1 MTCCSTESSFLER
14 RCSAITLGLNSL
26 PALSRGSSR
35 RASRDTRDNPIDLR
49 EIWELE
55 YAPGIQVIEA
65 TPRTSP
71 CVSEKVSHVAQESTS
86 KLDRMR
92 LKRSEDLSIDSITEY
107 PEANINEN
115 DSVDYNGTKHTVEMR
130 RAPLASLSSFKM
142 SSADFPDS
150 DKRSRGSDSVFVEDS
165 LADTDEDME
174 QFSTDS
180 DEISLT
186 VTPPVLEPSVIVN
199 IDSIEADHQLPKFR
213 SGSAQ
218 PLPTYFE
225 ASEEGAVGGLQR
237 NARPASFSSFR
248 NLNESSNINQ
258 NLSGSV
264 PSAKSDCVE
273 ITMPLS
279 PNNLNN
285 SSSVILE
292 LPVIAQAESSS
303 ISQPLDLPGTS
314 SRKWS
319 KETLF

>member
-14 RCSAITLGLNSL
+14 RCSAITLGLSSL
-26 PALSRGSSR
+26 PTLSRGSSR

-49 EIWELE
+49 EMWELE

-71 CVSEKVSHVAQESTS
+71 CVSERLAHAAPDSTK

-92 LKRSEDLSIDSITEY
+92 LKESEDLSIDSITEY
-107 PEANINEN
+107 PEANNN
-115 DSVDYNGTKHTVEMR
+115 GNNAVDFNGSKQQVEMR

-150 DKRSRGSDSVFVEDS
+150 DKRSRGSDSIFVEDS

-199 IDSIEADHQLPKFR
+199 IDNVEAEHQLPKFR

-218 PLPTYFE
+218 PPSTHFE
-225 ASEEGAVGGLQR
+225 GDGAAQM
-237 NARPASFSSFR
+237 RPASFSSFS
-248 NLNESSNINQ
+248 NLNESSNIN
-258 NLSGSV
+258 NNFNVGSV
-264 PSAKSDCVE
+264 PSANSECVE

-279 PNNLNN
+279 PNNLSNLNN

-292 LPVIAQAESSS
+292 LPVIAQTESSS
-303 ISQPLDLPGTS
+303 ISAPLDLPGS